1 MGMERYALNLMNMA
15 LINITSNVSDDS
27 ELWMNDDMHCMWP
40 SVECK
45 QGLVVGLDL
54 TKVDGI
60 SGYTIPNEI
69 GILTN
74 IEELELY
81 DTGLIGSIPTEVGLL
96 TELTGLELYSNTMED
111 SIPTE
116 IGLLT
121 ELTE

>member
-1 MGMERYALNLMNMA
+1 M
-15 LINITSNVSDDS
+15 S
-27 ELWMNDDMHCMWP
+27 DDMHCMWP

-54 TKVDGI
+54 
-60 SGYTIPNEI
+60 SGGSGFIIPNEI

-96 TELTGLELYSNTMED
+96 TELTSLDLGKQLFSVLLVCF
-111 SIPTE
+111 E
-116 IGLLT
+116 IK
-121 ELTE
+121 